1 MTTAQLIEEL
11 TNICERQAEIIKLQ
25 AFVLEQ
31 VKAQVREDEAA
42 ATISRLRELG
52 CWHEE
57 FAKRMVSENQRLAD
71 ENSRQNHRIDLLEEN
86 VRGMSA
92 LATSVEKLATN
103 MEGMVKEQE
112 RQGKRLEALEGRDG
126 EMWRKI
132 VGYIIT
138 AVIGII
144 LGFIFR
150 QIGM

>member
-1 MTTAQLIEEL
+1 
-11 TNICERQAEIIKLQ
+11 
-25 AFVLEQ
+25 
-31 VKAQVREDEAA
+31 
-42 ATISRLRELG
+42 
-52 CWHEE
+52 
-57 FAKRMVSENQRLAD
+57 MVSENQRLAD

-86 VRGMSA
+86 VRGMYA